1 MDGDAGL
8 LSLLAT
14 MFDAVESPALWE
26 LFLAGL
32 VVRFGAKA
40 GRLLIG
46 DVGASPDSMRW
57 EVGLDGVLREGL
69 DRYWRSRLASLPAAE
84 GLKRGACLRGQFSL
98 AETEPA
104 CPLEVFVASLL
115 RREGSESLH
124 LDLVR
129 AGPAGSFTDQDGC
142 LLLALAHHFRR
153 ALGTRR
159 RVSALASACASAWAA
174 LDRLPIGVFVV
185 DAGARVVKKNRAAE
199 NLLATADGLGVSND
213 RLEAW
218 RPAET
223 AALQALVSNVASE
236 ARASDVRPAAML
248 ISRPSG
254 NRAFHLYAAPVPP
267 GSEVR
272 PSDDRAA
279 VVFVSDP
286 APMVETP
293 PEILQQTYGL
303 TLAEARLAGLLVVGH
318 SLEEAVFALGTSLNT
333 VKTQLRGLFTKL
345 GVHRQ
350 TDLVRLLLTGPAS
363 LDINGT

>member
-14 MFDAVESPALWE
+14 LFDAVESPALWE
-26 LFLAGL
+26 LFLSGL
-32 VVRFGAKA
+32 IVRFGAEA

-46 DVGASPDSMRW
+46 DVGASSGSMRW
-57 EVGLDGVLREGL
+57 EVGLDGALREGL

-84 GLKRGACLRGQFSL
+84 GLRRGACLRGQFSSSEM
-98 AETEPA
+98 ASA
-104 CPLEVFVASLL
+104 GASAVFVASLL

-129 AGPAGSFTDQDGC
+129 TQPAAPFTDQDGC
-142 LLLALAHHFRR
+142 LLLALAPHFGC
-153 ALGTRR
+153 ALGMRR
-159 RVSALASACASAWAA
+159 RMSTLTSACESAWAA

-185 DAGARVVKKNRAAE
+185 DDGGRVAKKNRAAE
-199 NLLATADGLGVSND
+199 RLLGMADGLGVSNGC
-213 RLEAW
+213 LEAGK
-218 RPAET
+218 PAET
-223 AALQALVSNVASE
+223 AALHALVAGAASSARAPGAHSE
-236 ARASDVRPAAML
+236 AML
-248 ISRPSG
+248 VSRPSG
-254 NRAFHLYAAPVPP
+254 NRAFHLYAVPVPQ

-272 PSDDRAA
+272 PSDERTA

-293 PEILQQTYGL
+293 PEILQRTYGL
-303 TLAEARLAGLLVVGH
+303 TLAEARLAGLLVAGH

-345 GVHRQ
+345 DVRRQ

-363 LDINGT
+363 LDINGA